1 MTDELSKFFD
11 LNNFFY
17 EKNIQKYTENDNI
30 LFMKDFIPKNNMEK
44 LLFAIYLNGEKNK
57 IEIKKIKKNIQE
69 INNILNK
76 EL

>member
-57 IEIKKIKKNIQE
+57 IEIKKINKNIQE